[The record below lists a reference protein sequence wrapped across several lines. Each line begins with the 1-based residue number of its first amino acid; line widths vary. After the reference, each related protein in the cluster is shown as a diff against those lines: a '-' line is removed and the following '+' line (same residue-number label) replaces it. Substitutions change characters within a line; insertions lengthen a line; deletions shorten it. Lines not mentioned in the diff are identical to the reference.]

1 MPNFINNLHCKRAV
15 PQLLW
20 KGLFFLVLNM
30 GNLILGQS
38 KFYKFFMYQKV
49 TNLETANYR
58 KAYHPKMAV
67 KGHNFWKVWIS
78 RDVYI
83 LCIYVPAWDQI
94 LIVTLFAFKLSLLL
108 SPVTSNFLFT
118 ICCYTYLKS
127 LSKKN
132 YTHLN
137 IVFIITLFIKA

>member
-1 MPNFINNLHCKRAV
+1 
-15 PQLLW
+15 
-20 KGLFFLVLNM
+20 
-30 GNLILGQS
+30 
-38 KFYKFFMYQKV
+38 
-49 TNLETANYR
+49 
-58 KAYHPKMAV
+58 MAV

-83 LCIYVPAWDQI
+83 LCIYDPAWDQI

-137 IVFIITLFIKA
+137 IVFIITLFIKAQLIIVAVVNMYIPAVLIVLHVQYDIFSVLHACFIVLNHMLNTLSTENCIVLDCSGVSYIYT